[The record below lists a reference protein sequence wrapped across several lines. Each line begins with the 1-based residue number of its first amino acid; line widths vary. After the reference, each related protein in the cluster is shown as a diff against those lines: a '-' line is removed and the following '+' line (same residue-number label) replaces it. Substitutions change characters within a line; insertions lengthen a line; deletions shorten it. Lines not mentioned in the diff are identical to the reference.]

1 MAIKTEDFLAS
12 HQLLRNPFTEDDSQN
27 DQVFIDLLAESG
39 FRFNHA
45 DWEKFCGYPMGI
57 GTSMVFGSKGS
68 GKSAMRLAMER
79 IFENDPQTSDKI
91 LLVKYDNFNEFLEK
105 IKQKIEKKRNKIQ
118 NSKWFGK
125 KPVKQFFIDEFKLVN
140 HLDSMLV
147 CSIQSIFEKFSKHP
161 QLLEN
166 IISGSIHFPENLK
179 KDLYFLA
186 TVYLKGSPD
195 YYTKTLKS
203 LAGKFL
209 VNAPLEKIKLWAK
222 DGINFLIS
230 SSVASIL
237 FAALTEFPMESPW
250 TVLIFFATF
259 ASHLSIFR
267 LIKKTYFKKIAESLN
282 SGILVRERE
291 TNDLSN
297 SLANLDAEYLDSLTL
312 KNMDIKVNEELRFQ
326 LLKKLLQI
334 SSAMGFE
341 RVVVI
346 MDRIDEP
353 HMIMGDKEK
362 MYEFIK
368 PLWNNKL
375 LQMDENI
382 SFKMLLP
389 KQLHEYV
396 RKADST
402 DANIARWDKQKII
415 YPFRWSKG
423 ELYDLLSDRLRVC
436 RENKSESY
444 PLLSLFESDISKDK
458 VLDVLDKLRQPRF
471 ALKFMYNIIRQ
482 GCAEQDKTDEEPVKI
497 GLEVFYKVKATI
509 ERDIIEYYENV
520 GESPD

>member
-1 MAIKTEDFLAS
+1 
-12 HQLLRNPFTEDDSQN
+12 
-27 DQVFIDLLAESG
+27 
-39 FRFNHA
+39 
-45 DWEKFCGYPMGI
+45 
-57 GTSMVFGSKGS
+57 
-68 GKSAMRLAMER
+68 
-79 IFENDPQTSDKI
+79 
-91 LLVKYDNFNEFLEK
+91 
-105 IKQKIEKKRNKIQ
+105 
-118 NSKWFGK
+118 
-125 KPVKQFFIDEFKLVN
+125 
-140 HLDSMLV
+140 
-147 CSIQSIFEKFSKHP
+147 
-161 QLLEN
+161 
-166 IISGSIHFPENLK
+166 
-179 KDLYFLA
+179 
-186 TVYLKGSPD
+186 
-195 YYTKTLKS
+195 
-203 LAGKFL
+203 
-209 VNAPLEKIKLWAK
+209 
-222 DGINFLIS
+222 
-230 SSVASIL
+230 
-237 FAALTEFPMESPW
+237 
-250 TVLIFFATF
+250 
-259 ASHLSIFR
+259 
-267 LIKKTYFKKIAESLN
+267 
-282 SGILVRERE
+282 
-291 TNDLSN
+291 
-297 SLANLDAEYLDSLTL
+297 
-312 KNMDIKVNEELRFQ
+312 MDIKVNEELRFQ

-375 LQMDENI
+375 LQIDENI

-444 PLLSLFESDISKDK
+444 PLLSLFEFDISKDK